1 MRLRIVNAREIM
13 RFYEVFSVCL
23 LFAYM
28 HTLRKMDVALL
39 ESPAMSQDLDVAK
52 VRELRK
58 KLGLTQAEIAAKA
71 GMSLPRW
78 NDIETGRRAN
88 VTLDTLNIVAA
99 ALGCD
104 ARDLLTAS
112 KPTKRKG

>member
-1 MRLRIVNAREIM
+1 
-13 RFYEVFSVCL
+13 
-23 LFAYM
+23 
-28 HTLRKMDVALL
+28 MDVAVL
-39 ESPAMSQDLDVAK
+39 ECPAMSQELDVAK

-58 KLGLTQAEIAAKA
+58 ELGLTQAQAAKKA
-71 GMSLPRW
+71 GMVLQRW
-78 NDIETGRRAN
+78 NDIESGRRSN
-88 VTLDTLNIVAA
+88 VTVDTLSTVAA